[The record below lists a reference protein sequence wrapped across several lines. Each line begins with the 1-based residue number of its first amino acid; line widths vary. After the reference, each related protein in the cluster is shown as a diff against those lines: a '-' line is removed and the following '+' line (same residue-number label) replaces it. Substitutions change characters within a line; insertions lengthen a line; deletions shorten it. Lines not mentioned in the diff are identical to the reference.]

1 LFGRENVNSSLPFPL
16 DGEGMEKKNGTVKK
30 GFQGGESPTCQPNM
44 PEIDT
49 LNRRRPDENT
59 TLPKDSVSLLK
70 ETKKSTDTVA
80 TIVGSDVRQDKTSQK
95 DIQSVVVEWKGV
107 AKVVEE
113 ESDLPRPQEFWAFLL
128 QPGTGKGQKFLAE
141 VNGDS
146 LLDGRESFQVID
158 QKGTRTATQIAN
170 NLRVWVDSKG
180 DGVLDKVTVRSC
192 SLQVRVKTTVTT
204 PKRFLTLQGHCT
216 SLAISL

>member
-1 LFGRENVNSSLPFPL
+1 
-16 DGEGMEKKNGTVKK
+16 
-30 GFQGGESPTCQPNM
+30 M

-70 ETKKSTDTVA
+70 ETEKSTDTVA

-95 DIQSVVVEWKGV
+95 DIQSVVVEWERV

-113 ESDLPRPQEFWAFLL
+113 KSDLPRPQEFWAFLL
-128 QPGTGKGQKFLAE
+128 QSGAGKGQKFLAE

-146 LLDGRESFQVID
+146 LLDGREGFQVID

-180 DGVLDKVTVRSC
+180 DGVLDKVTVRGC
-192 SLQVRVKTTVTT
+192 SLQVRVKTTVAT
-204 PKRFLTLQGHCT
+204 PKRFLALQGHCT
-216 SLAISL
+216 SLAISLWHQLLRKCC

>member
-1 LFGRENVNSSLPFPL
+1 
-16 DGEGMEKKNGTVKK
+16 
-30 GFQGGESPTCQPNM
+30 M

-70 ETKKSTDTVA
+70 ETEKSTDTVA

-95 DIQSVVVEWKGV
+95 DIQSVVVEWERV

-113 ESDLPRPQEFWAFLL
+113 KSDLPRPQEFWAFLL
-128 QPGTGKGQKFLAE
+128 QSGAGKGQKFLAE

-146 LLDGRESFQVID
+146 LLDGREGFQVID

-180 DGVLDKVTVRSC
+180 DGVLDKVTVGGC
-192 SLQVRVKTTVTT
+192 SLQVRVK
-204 PKRFLTLQGHCT
+204 RL
-216 SLAISL
+216 